1 MARILVVD
9 DDPLDL
15 MILDSLLTAEGHEL
29 VFSEDGA
36 SALALYTRQEF
47 DLVVTDLVMP
57 RLNGLRLIKE
67 IIRQN
72 PNAAIIAISGMSPEQ
87 LPRARDYGAV
97 QTLAKPIDRDE
108 LLATIEE
115 ALGRDDSDESG

>member
-29 VFSEDGA
+29 VFADDGS
-36 SALALYTRQEF
+36 SALAFYTEQEF

-57 RLNGLRLIKE
+57 GIDGLRLIKE
-67 IIRQN
+67 IMERN
-72 PNAAIIAISGMSPEQ
+72 PGAAIIAISGMSPEQ
-87 LPRARDYGAV
+87 LPLARDYGAV
-97 QTLAKPIDRDE
+97 QTLAKPIDRDA
-108 LLATIEE
+108 LLATVEGV
-115 ALGRDDSDESG
+115 LGRTDPDETE